1 MLPKTTILFTLHLF
15 WSVTGVPMPPSA
27 ERDMDALVTDFDAL
41 VVGGGPAGL
50 AALSALGRVRRTA
63 LLIDSGEYRNSP
75 TRRIHDVAGFDGV
88 TAAYFRW
95 SARQQILHY
104 KTVDAVNG
112 TVTSIRPK
120 ANNTYFI
127 VTAETAEGSTST
139 YTARKIVIATG
150 VRDLLPH
157 TPGLRENFGKGI
169 YWCPWCDGHEHADQP
184 MGILGPFDKTV
195 EAVAEVANLNSD
207 IIIFANGTDTYEN
220 RVRADAA
227 FAENSSAY
235 LEKRRVK
242 VDNRTVTRI
251 TRLRDGEDPDRDP
264 SLPTSPEYDLFNI
277 EFDTGS
283 PVERGV
289 LLTAF
294 TYEQRSSIG
303 EKLGLETKDDKL
315 VVDEDMRTSVSG
327 VYAVG
332 DANSDIRT
340 NILHALHSGKSAAVH
355 LHTEI
360 ERELSRSLTSTSGFR
375 QGLSR
380 PSEERRNH
388 GDGFSSKLNDVNFPD
403 SGTQVALSRLKID

>member
-15 WSVTGVPMPPSA
+15 WLATGVPRPPGEEQDTNA
-27 ERDMDALVTDFDAL
+27 FVTDFDAL
-41 VVGGGPAGL
+41 IVGGGPAGL

-112 TVTSIRPK
+112 TVTSIRSK

-127 VTAETAEGSTST
+127 ATTETAKGSTST
-139 YTARKIVIATG
+139 YTARKIIIATG
-150 VRDLLPH
+150 LRDLLPP
-157 TPGLRENFGKGI
+157 TPGLQENFGKGI

-184 MGILGPFDKTV
+184 LGILGPYDKTV
-195 EAVAEVANLNSD
+195 EAVAEVAHLNSD

-235 LEKRRVK
+235 LDKRRVK

-251 TRLRDGEDPDRDP
+251 TRLRDGEDPNRDP
-264 SLPTSPEYDLFNI
+264 SLPTAPEYDLFSV

-283 PVERGV
+283 PAERGV
-289 LLTAF
+289 LLTTFA
-294 TYEQRSSIG
+294 YEQRSSIG
-303 EKLGLETKDDKL
+303 ERLGLETRNGKL
-315 VVDEDMRTSVSG
+315 VVDEDMRTSVPG

-340 NILHALHSGKSAAVH
+340 NVLHALHSGKSAAVH
-355 LHTEI
+355 LHSKSDL
-360 ERELSRSLTSTSGFR
+360 RVMFR
-375 QGLSR
+375 H
-380 PSEERRNH
+380 NI
-388 GDGFSSKLNDVNFPD
+388 
-403 SGTQVALSRLKID
+403 LKQFED